1 MTTVQKNTENFN
13 AIEPETEQE
22 DQDDDNELLALS
34 PEAAAALR
42 AFALSSGVAIDTS
55 NNHEGQ
61 GNNDLLSAVRD
72 HFDLKERDET
82 FVVEYQDNDNDDD
95 TTTNITSL
103 QVKRNIRFEV
113 QGVKRVLGQTLSS
126 TGLTIWRAAE
136 HLCDYMFHN
145 PARFQQRTVCELVS
159 TSDSAFLH
167 IYYYDMIYSF
177 SLTTSFTSTA
187 SLHLPQGCGLGMVS
201 ILLHKMSVA
210 KSILATGALLLTHAS
225 FYPYHPAIYTY

>member
-1 MTTVQKNTENFN
+1 MNTVQKNTEIFDAN
-13 AIEPETEQE
+13 ESETEQE
-22 DQDDDNELLALS
+22 DQDEIDDDDNELLALS

-95 TTTNITSL
+95 KTTNITSL
-103 QVKRNIRFEV
+103 QAKRHIRFEV

-136 HLCDYMFHN
+136 HLCDYMFHH

-159 TSDSAFLH
+159 NSDSHLLSYTH
-167 IYYYDMIYSF
+167 IIM
-177 SLTTSFTSTA
+177 T
-187 SLHLPQGCGLGMVS
+187 
-201 ILLHKMSVA
+201 
-210 KSILATGALLLTHAS
+210 
-225 FYPYHPAIYTY
+225 